1 MANKTPND
9 LFIGLIASLHASAWM
24 LLGKVVHPMTGK
36 VERHL
41 EQAKETIDLLAML
54 EEKTRGNLD
63 DEESR
68 FLGQVLYELRMNYVE
83 ELKAPTQAAPEAPA
97 PGAGDTPQANSEAP
111 PSA

>member
-1 MANKTPND
+1 MANKSSDD

-54 EEKTRGNLD
+54 EEKTRGNLEG
-63 DEESR
+63 EESR

-83 ELKAPTQAAPEAPA
+83 ELKAPASAPEPAPA
-97 PGAGDTPQANSEAP
+97 DDTAEIPQANPEVP